1 MRKGQL
7 LAQMVRNA
15 LIVVLAL
22 AALPAS
28 ASIAVFVDGR
38 NMKIDS
44 YKMVDDETMQIVM
57 KGGGSMTL
65 PINRIDRIID
75 DEISTPEI
83 VAEVKKIV
91 EEGVFPHR
99 SWRYNETSGP
109 IFKSKFDRIIVDA
122 AKKFDVDAALVSAVI
137 KAESDFN
144 PREVSNKGARG
155 LMQLM
160 PATAE
165 RFGVT
170 NAYDPEANIY
180 AGTRYL
186 RWLLKTF
193 DNNADLAVA
202 AYNAGEGNIW
212 KYNGVPPFRETV
224 NYINRIAKH
233 IRKAIDAKQIANLS
247 PSPVPELPQP
257 PAPSSGYRTAAP

>member
-1 MRKGQL
+1 MRPIVL
-7 LAQMVRNA
+7 TTVLFLAGA
-15 LIVVLAL
+15 I
-22 AALPAS
+22 PAS
-28 ASIAVFVDGR
+28 ASIAIFTDGR

-44 YKMVDDETMQIVM
+44 YKMLDDESMTLVM

-83 VAEVKKIV
+83 VEEVKKIV
-91 EEGVFPHR
+91 EEGVFPRR
-99 SWRYNETSGP
+99 SWRYDETSGP

-160 PATAE
+160 PATAQ

-212 KYNGVPPFRETV
+212 KYKGVPPFRETLT
-224 NYINRIAKH
+224 YINRIAKH
-233 IRKAIDAKQIANLS
+233 IRKAIDTKKIAEQLPVAGGQS
-247 PSPVPELPQP
+247 PAVT
-257 PAPSSGYRTAAP
+257 GDR